1 MARDPHYDVLLE
13 PLHVGPKALRNRF
26 VQSSHC
32 LGAGTERLHGIS
44 CRETDKDDIHRLD
57 RSTIQA

>member
-13 PLHVGPKALRNRF
+13 PLHVGPKTLFDAHR
-26 VQSSHC
+26 
-32 LGAGTERLHGIS
+32 IS
-44 CRETDKDDIHRLD
+44 CRETDKDDIRMLD